1 MPTAVSIPDGFS
13 DLKTLT
19 SCQTLRQRFLQA
31 NILNLRNN
39 NQNANQ
45 LKLNL
50 MKGYHLTF

>member
-19 SCQTLRQRFLQA
+19 SCQTLRQHFLQA
-31 NILNLRNN
+31 NNLNLRNN

-50 MKGYHLTF
+50 TKTYHLTF

>member
-19 SCQTLRQRFLQA
+19 SCQTVRQHFLKA
-31 NILNLRNN
+31 NNLKLRNN

-50 MKGYHLTF
+50 MKTYHLTF